1 MMPASRFFVRLSG
14 MNAVRAVRALNT
26 ALGGLPGV
34 TNADVRMGEAIIAH
48 DGPDLKSAT
57 NLAEK
62 ALRDAVTQAGLGVVS
77 LSEDRRRRLPFL
89 E

>member
-48 DGPDLKSAT
+48 DGQLT
-57 NLAEK
+57 EK

>member
-1 MMPASRFFVRLSG
+1 MPASRFFVRLSG
-14 MNAVRAVRALNT
+14 MNAVHAVRALNT

-34 TNADVRMGEAIIAH
+34 TRADVKMGEAIIAH
-48 DGPDLKSAT
+48 DGQLT
-57 NLAEK
+57 EQ
-62 ALRDAVTQAGLGVVS
+62 ALRAAVKQAGLGIVS

>member
-1 MMPASRFFVRLSG
+1 MPASRFYLRLSG
-14 MNAVRAVRALNT
+14 MTAVHAVRALNM

-34 TNADVRMGEAIIAH
+34 THVDVKMGEAIVVH
-48 DGPDLKSAT
+48 DGRLT
-57 NLAEK
+57 EQ
-62 ALRDAVTQAGLGVVS
+62 ALRDAVKDAGIAILN

>member
-1 MMPASRFFVRLSG
+1 MPASRFYLRLSG
-14 MNAVRAVRALNT
+14 MHAVHAVRALNT

-34 TNADVRMGEAIIAH
+34 THADVRMGEAVVAH
-48 DGPDLKSAT
+48 DGRLT
-57 NLAEK
+57 EK
-62 ALRDAVTQAGLGVVS
+62 ALRDAVKHAGLGIVS

>member
-1 MMPASRFFVRLSG
+1 MSASRFYLRVSG
-14 MNAVRAVRALNT
+14 MNAAHATRALNI

-34 TNADVRMGEAIIAH
+34 THVDVRTGETIVTH
-48 DGPDLKSAT
+48 DGSLGQ
-57 NLAEK
+57 K
-62 ALRDAVTQAGLGVVS
+62 ALRAAVAHAGLTITS